1 VRKMALAIILI
12 AILCSVACARM
23 PQIGDHVSIYSG
35 YFTATLEGTITDIG
49 NGLICIR
56 ESGKDWE
63 GNDIEFNRC
72 IGIGSICTLTW
83 PDEFK

>member
-1 VRKMALAIILI
+1 MALAIILI

-72 IGIGSICTLTW
+72 IGIESIRTLTW
-83 PDEFK
+83 TD

>member
-1 VRKMALAIILI
+1 MAVAIILI

-35 YFTATLEGTITDIG
+35 YYSVTFEGTITDID

-56 ESGKDWE
+56 ESRKDRE

-72 IGIGSICTLTW
+72 IGIGSIYTLTW